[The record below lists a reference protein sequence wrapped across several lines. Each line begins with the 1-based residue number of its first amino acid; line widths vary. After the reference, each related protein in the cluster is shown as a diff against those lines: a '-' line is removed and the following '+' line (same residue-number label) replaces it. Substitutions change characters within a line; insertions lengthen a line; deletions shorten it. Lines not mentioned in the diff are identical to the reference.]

1 MRILASS
8 NCVRRRCCP
17 QEVLH
22 NLESHP
28 LGELGPGDHFWEVAV
43 LNNDDRRTAFIRA
56 KTEVEVFILTKEDL
70 EIVIDEHDNVEA
82 VIRAQMD
89 STLAED
95 PLRTEA
101 QLWAKVDPR
110 EEGWIL
116 AKKGKNLLES
126 VMTEKGMPLQVT
138 IPQAVTPLLSVSS

>member
-1 MRILASS
+1 M
-8 NCVRRRCCP
+8 
-17 QEVLH
+17 
-22 NLESHP
+22 
-28 LGELGPGDHFWEVAV
+28 

-126 VMTEKGMPLQVT
+126 VMTEKGMPLQVP
-138 IPQAVTPLLSVSS
+138 IPQAVTTLLSVSS

>member
-1 MRILASS
+1 M
-8 NCVRRRCCP
+8 
-17 QEVLH
+17 LH

-28 LGELGPGDHFWEVAV
+28 LGELGPGDHFGEVAV

-126 VMTEKGMPLQVT
+126 VMTEKGMPLQVP
-138 IPQAVTPLLSVSS
+138 IPQAVTTLLSVSS